1 MRRLLTLA
9 VIAAAAAF
17 LTVTNPGMR
26 AFQDFARTY
35 AADRIQSE
43 MGGGPLSDL
52 LSGAGGEL
60 MAGRVPERTTRTS
73 YLVCSLYTLDLD
85 DDGRPNGRA
94 LGIAGQFVVL
104 EKFALEDGG

>member
-9 VIAAAAAF
+9 VIAIAF
-17 LTVTNPGMR
+17 LAVTNPGMS
-26 AFQDFARTY
+26 AFQDFARAH

-43 MGGGPLSDL
+43 MGGGPLADL

-85 DDGRPNGRA
+85 NDGRPNGRA

-104 EKFALEDGG
+104 EKFALEDKG

>member
-1 MRRLLTLA
+1 
-9 VIAAAAAF
+9 
-17 LTVTNPGMR
+17 
-26 AFQDFARTY
+26 
-35 AADRIQSE
+35 
-43 MGGGPLSDL
+43 
-52 LSGAGGEL
+52 

>member
-1 MRRLLTLA
+1 MRRLLTLV
-9 VIAAAAAF
+9 VIAAAF
-17 LTVTNPGMR
+17 LAVTNPGMR
-26 AFQDFARTY
+26 AFQDFARTH